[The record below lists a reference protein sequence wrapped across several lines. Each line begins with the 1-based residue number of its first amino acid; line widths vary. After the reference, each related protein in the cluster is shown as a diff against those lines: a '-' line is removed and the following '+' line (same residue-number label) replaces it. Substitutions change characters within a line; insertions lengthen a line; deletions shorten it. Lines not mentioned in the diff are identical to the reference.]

1 VNVGVLAS
9 GGGTNL
15 QALIDTV
22 HGREAQIVAVASDR
36 AGAHA
41 LTRAHDAGIATAIF
55 DKADY
60 PDRAARDAAIADWL
74 VQRDV
79 ELVVL
84 AGYMALLDPSFIA
97 RYRERI
103 LNVHPSLLPK
113 YPGLDAIGQ
122 AIAAGEDEFG
132 VTVHL
137 VDEGM
142 DTGPIVLQQSISLPG
157 ATDPDEILAA
167 LRPIEHRLLPEAVR
181 RQAASS
187 SPSSS
192 SFSSSP
198 E

>member
-1 VNVGVLAS
+1 MKIGVLAS

-22 HGREAQIVAVASDR
+22 HGREVEIVAVASDR
-36 AGAHA
+36 ADAHA
-41 LTRAHDAGIATAIF
+41 LARAQRAGIATAVF

-60 PDRAARDAAIADWL
+60 PDRAVRDAAIADWL
-74 VQRDV
+74 DQRGV

-84 AGYMALLDPSFIA
+84 AGYMALVDAGFVA
-97 RYRERI
+97 RYRDRI

-142 DTGPIVLQQSISLPG
+142 DTGPIVLQESVSLPG
-157 ATDPDEILAA
+157 ATDPDAVLAA
-167 LRPIEHRLLPEAVR
+167 LRPLEHRLLPEAVR

-192 SFSSSP
+192 SSSW
-198 E
+198 